1 MEIRGVVRAVHDQS
15 ISFKLAQVIVVAIAS
30 ILSGYL
36 MNFFWLLALPV
47 VPYVIGCMLLIGM
60 IYWGI
65 WASFYWKIATY
76 FNSPEWYPWLVLIIS
91 LLMICYGFWSFK

>member
-1 MEIRGVVRAVHDQS
+1 MELRGGDRALHDQS
-15 ISFKLAQVIVVAIAS
+15 ISFRLAQVIVTAIAS
-30 ILSGYL
+30 ILSGYITK
-36 MNFFWLLALPV
+36 FFWLLAPPIV
-47 VPYVIGCMLLIGM
+47 HWVIGCLLLIGI

-65 WASFYWKIATY
+65 WASFYWKRATY